1 MRYNSFHTT
10 ALCSPTRAALIAGR
24 NRHSASTGGH
34 SGNGSSGPPARL
46 SDGWRLGQ
54 RGKGSGV
61 PKTPCRGMFSLR
73 QNSAIDSLLA
83 RCLFRSLPPR
93 IPKNPIRFSS
103 PNWVAF

>member
-46 SDGWRLGQ
+46 SDGWRLRPARKGQ
-54 RGKGSGV
+54 RRAK
-61 PKTPCRGMFSLR
+61 
-73 QNSAIDSLLA
+73 DSLPGNVLPA
-83 RCLFRSLPPR
+83 AELGNRQPAGTLPFPFVAATDPQEPDSLFEP
-93 IPKNPIRFSS
+93 
-103 PNWVAF
+103 